1 MRMHTLYWPDR
12 TALGADIPFRS
23 NRLLQIS
30 VVVFSL
36 YWIFMGIWP
45 VQRSLWL
52 VENLLVVALAVLLVW
67 TYRKF
72 RFSNQS
78 YLFILLF
85 LVLHTFATHYSYAT
99 TPIDEWLKTTFH
111 TKRSYYDRFVHFAF
125 GLLWV
130 YPFGEL
136 YVRLAGRRGAWP
148 FVVPAAIV
156 MALSALFEITEAAGA
171 IIVGQEPKGGE
182 FVGMQGDVFDTQ
194 KDMFAAFIGALLAIA
209 WLFLRQRRK
218 RGELRS
224 AAFAESGEAP
234 TTGNGRE

>member
-1 MRMHTLYWPDR
+1 MSMYTIYQPDR
-12 TALGADIPFRS
+12 TVLGADISFRS

-30 VVVFSL
+30 VSVFSL

-52 VENLLVVALAVLLVW
+52 VENLLVIALAVVLVW

-111 TKRSYYDRFVHFAF
+111 TKRSYYDRFVHFMF

-136 YVRLAGRRGAWP
+136 YVRLAGRRSAWP
-148 FVVPAAIV
+148 YIVPAAIV
-156 MALSALFEITEAAGA
+156 MALSALFEITEATGA
-171 IIVGQEPKGGE
+171 IIAGQGQNNDE
-182 FVGMQGDVFDTQ
+182 FIGMQGDVLDTQ
-194 KDMFAAFIGALLAIA
+194 KDMFCAFLGVLLALALLV
-209 WLFLRQRRK
+209 WRRWRK

-224 AAFAESGEAP
+224 TAFALS
-234 TTGNGRE
+234 RK

>member
-1 MRMHTLYWPDR
+1 M
-12 TALGADIPFRS
+12 LGADIPFRS
-23 NRLLQIS
+23 NLLLQIS
-30 VVVFSL
+30 VAVFTL

-52 VENLLVVALAVLLVW
+52 VENVLVIVLAIILVW

-85 LVLHTFATHYSYAT
+85 LILHTFATHYSYAT

-136 YVRLAGRRGAWP
+136 YARLAGRCGAWP
-148 FVVPAAIV
+148 YIIPTAIV
-156 MALSALFEITEAAGA
+156 MALSALFEITEAACA
-171 IIVGQEPKGGE
+171 LIAGQGQNEGE
-182 FVGMQGDVFDTQ
+182 YVGMQGDVFDTQ
-194 KDMFAAFIGALLAIA
+194 KDMLAAFAGALLALA
-209 WLFLRQRRK
+209 LLLCRQWRK
-218 RGELRS
+218 R
-224 AAFAESGEAP
+224 
-234 TTGNGRE
+234 

>member
-1 MRMHTLYWPDR
+1 MSMHTLYRPGR
-12 TALGADIPFRS
+12 TVLGADIPFRR

-30 VVVFSL
+30 VVVFVL

-52 VENLLVVALAVLLVW
+52 VENLLVVALAVVLVW
-67 TYRKF
+67 TYHNF

-99 TPIDEWLKTTFH
+99 TPIDEWLKATFH
-111 TKRSYYDRFVHFAF
+111 TKRSYYDRFVHFTF
-125 GLLWV
+125 GLLWI

-136 YVRLAGRRGAWP
+136 YIRLAKVRGGPWP
-148 FVVPAAIV
+148 FIVPAAIV
-156 MALSALFEITEAAGA
+156 MSLSALFEITEATAA
-171 IIVGQEPKGGE
+171 IIYGHGQNEEE

-194 KDMFAAFIGALLAIA
+194 KDMFAAFIGALLALA
-209 WLFLRQRRK
+209 LLVWRQWRK
-218 RGELRS
+218 LKEL
-224 AAFAESGEAP
+224 
-234 TTGNGRE
+234 

>member
-1 MRMHTLYWPDR
+1 
-12 TALGADIPFRS
+12 
-23 NRLLQIS
+23 
-30 VVVFSL
+30 
-36 YWIFMGIWP
+36 MGIWP

-52 VENLLVVALAVLLVW
+52 VENLLVVALAIILVW

-99 TPIDEWLKTTFH
+99 TPIDEWLKSTFH

-136 YVRLAGRRGAWP
+136 YVRLAMRRGVWP
-148 FVVPAAIV
+148 FIVPVIIV
-156 MALSALFEITEAAGA
+156 MALSAIFEIIEAVGA
-171 IIVGQEPKGGE
+171 IIAGQGQNEGE
-182 FVGMQGDVFDTQ
+182 FVGMQGDIFDTQ
-194 KDMFAAFIGALLAIA
+194 KDMFSAFIGALLALA
-209 WLFLRQRRK
+209 LLVWRQWRK
-218 RGELRS
+218 GEELQS
-224 AAFAESGEAP
+224 SSSDLSIK
-234 TTGNGRE
+234 